1 MLFLTL
7 SLSKS
12 NQILSV
18 VYAVVL
24 DAQFLL
30 LRIMKDLKDKFQRIQ
45 ITWVL
50 CDSQFKDDLLCHSV
64 NQGSCNLI
72 ERVTLHLGTSHTSH
86 AYSRS

>member
-30 LRIMKDLKDKFQRIQ
+30 LRIMKDLEDKFQRIQ
-45 ITWVL
+45 ITWV
-50 CDSQFKDDLLCHSV
+50 
-64 NQGSCNLI
+64 
-72 ERVTLHLGTSHTSH
+72 
-86 AYSRS
+86 